1 MPHYD
6 LTDRPMYDAER
17 YTRATVAESPSLLYN
32 NLTAGPSSLGYVHGS
47 QAIVVP
53 VERALSGDPSEKRPI
68 LTEGGNR
75 TAYQVKAVTLGAET
89 FFVLCTAESVHV
101 FDDSG
106 RTLRHARPLPGA
118 AAVALPDGTEMA
130 NFARGVC
137 SSCSED
143 GRAQLCVGT
152 ANGSV
157 LVMEYDGAR
166 FRDAACLDGHYQV
179 PIADLGSEVD
189 SFRGSAPPDSAGP
202 RAVIA
207 SADDAGVVVAWRAIT
222 SDRFETMFWLQLE
235 SPVVAVAARGDQI
248 VAAAT
253 SGRVSFISLR
263 TQKVYC
269 ELQAHSRYLS
279 ALDMHPTQ
287 DVFATV
293 AEDSTLAVYEPPVP
307 NSGLPGG
314 PFLQRRAT
322 KKPGSNVY
330 LRARD
335 MRVGAVIEVS
345 GRLMRLNAA
354 DDATFLIMERR
365 PAEFPLSD
373 AAAVAAKLRRSVEA
387 LGKPAADEL
396 RRRAAIEDVKLGGG
410 GAMALDR
417 GSFLEVM
424 CGVPGLDDDAGAD
437 PQSLMTLWRS
447 LDKHGFDPKAT
458 RTPAAVER
466 TAVDAEY
473 VKIEHLFRVLGV
485 EF

>member
-1 MPHYD
+1 MSTLARIPIRLFSGDTPTRAEGRAVPPRPMPHYD

-75 TAYQVKAVTLGAET
+75 TAYQVKIVTLGAET
-89 FFVLCTAESVHV
+89 FFVLCTAEAVHV

-106 RTLRHARPLPGA
+106 RALRHARPLPGA
-118 AAVALPDGTEMA
+118 AAVTLPDGTEMA

-166 FRDAACLDGHYQV
+166 FRDAASLDGHYQV

-202 RAVIA
+202 RAVMA

-222 SDRFETMFWLQLE
+222 SDRFEAMFWLQLE
-235 SPVVAVAARGDQI
+235 SPAVAVAARGDQI
-248 VAAAT
+248 VAAET

-293 AEDSTLAVYEPPVP
+293 AEDSTLAVWE
-307 NSGLPGG
+307 LP
-314 PFLQRRAT
+314 
-322 KKPGSNVY
+322 
-330 LRARD
+330 
-335 MRVGAVIEVS
+335 
-345 GRLMRLNAA
+345 
-354 DDATFLIMERR
+354 MERR
-365 PAEFPLSD
+365 A
-373 AAAVAAKLRRSVEA
+373 
-387 LGKPAADEL
+387 
-396 RRRAAIEDVKLGGG
+396 
-410 GAMALDR
+410 GAGR
-417 GSFLEVM
+417 ES
-424 CGVPGLDDDAGAD
+424 GAD
-437 PQSLMTLWRS
+437 PRCVFAACWPDGMLTGVAFCGERWRS
-447 LDKHGFDPKAT
+447 L
-458 RTPAAVER
+458 AVCAHDE
-466 TAVDAEY
+466 TEICVWQ
-473 VKIEHLFRVLGV
+473 
-485 EF
+485 

>member
-1 MPHYD
+1 MPPRPMPHYD

-75 TAYQVKAVTLGAET
+75 TAYQVKIVTLGAET
-89 FFVLCTAESVHV
+89 FFVLCTAEAVHV

-106 RTLRHARPLPGA
+106 RALRHARPLPGA
-118 AAVALPDGTEMA
+118 AAVTLPDGTEMA

-166 FRDAACLDGHYQV
+166 FRDAASLDGHYQV
-179 PIADLGSEVD
+179 PVADLGSEVD

-207 SADDAGVVVAWRAIT
+207 SADDAGVVVTWRAIS
-222 SDRFETMFWLQLE
+222 SDRFEAMFWVQLE
-235 SPVVAVAARGDQI
+235 GPVVAVAARGNQV
-248 VAAAT
+248 VAAET
-253 SGRVSFISLR
+253 TGRVSFISLT

-269 ELQAHSRYLS
+269 EMQAHSRYLS

-293 AEDSTLAVYEPPVP
+293 AEDSTLAVWE
-307 NSGLPGG
+307 LP
-314 PFLQRRAT
+314 
-322 KKPGSNVY
+322 
-330 LRARD
+330 
-335 MRVGAVIEVS
+335 
-345 GRLMRLNAA
+345 
-354 DDATFLIMERR
+354 MERR
-365 PAEFPLSD
+365 E
-373 AAAVAAKLRRSVEA
+373 
-387 LGKPAADEL
+387 
-396 RRRAAIEDVKLGGG
+396 
-410 GAMALDR
+410 GAR
-417 GSFLEVM
+417 ES
-424 CGVPGLDDDAGAD
+424 GAD
-437 PQSLMTLWRS
+437 PRCVFAACWPDGMLTGVAFCGERWRN
-447 LDKHGFDPKAT
+447 L
-458 RTPAAVER
+458 AVCAHDE
-466 TAVDAEY
+466 TEICVWQ
-473 VKIEHLFRVLGV
+473 
-485 EF
+485 